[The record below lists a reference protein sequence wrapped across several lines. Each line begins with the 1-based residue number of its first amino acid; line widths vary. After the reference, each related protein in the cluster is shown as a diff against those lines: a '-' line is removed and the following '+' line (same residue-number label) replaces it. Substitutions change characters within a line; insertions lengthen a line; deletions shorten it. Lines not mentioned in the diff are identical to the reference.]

1 MEALLFMLM
10 IVLGIALAAAVG
22 TYHVS
27 HNRLVKTRASE
38 PEFLSLFLSLCS
50 FALVIVV
57 VYFVFLDKVLIR
69 M

>member
-1 MEALLFMLM
+1 MEMLLVML
-10 IVLGIALAAAVG
+10 IVVLGIALAAAIG

-27 HNRLVKTRASE
+27 HNQLVKAHQSN

-57 VYFVFLDKVLIR
+57 IYFVFLDKVLIQL
-69 M
+69 

>member
-27 HNRLVKTRASE
+27 HNRLLKARASE

-50 FALVIVV
+50 FALVIAV
-57 VYFVFLDKVLIR
+57 VYLVFLDRVLIR
-69 M
+69 V

>member
-10 IVLGIALAAAVG
+10 VVLGIALVAAVG
-22 TYHVS
+22 TYYVS
-27 HNRLVKTRASE
+27 HNQLVKAHRSE

-50 FALVIVV
+50 FAVV
-57 VYFVFLDKVLIR
+57 FVVFYFVFLDKVLMR